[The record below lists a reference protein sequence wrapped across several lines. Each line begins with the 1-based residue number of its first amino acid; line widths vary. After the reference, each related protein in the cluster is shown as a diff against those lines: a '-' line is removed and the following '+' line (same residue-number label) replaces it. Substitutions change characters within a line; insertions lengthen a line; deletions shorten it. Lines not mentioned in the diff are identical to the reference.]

1 MLSSVTRQTQSTHV
15 RIDWP
20 VKGRSVSFVCKTKQL
35 YKVPQKRKTKQYN
48 NCTMYCKTNNNC
60 TRYHKR
66 ERQSNT
72 TTVQCTTKQI
82 TTVKHSKKVRQKT
95 CTMYYTSK
103 RQNNMMYLIHSD
115 VIKFF
120 RYVWFSSNTPFS
132 FDSKTYGRDI
142 TQIIVDK
149 ESINTNNSKE

>member
-72 TTVQCTTKQI
+72 TTVQCTAKQI
-82 TTVKHSKKVRQKT
+82 TTVQGTTKEKDKVIQQL
-95 CTMYYTSK
+95 YNVL
-103 RQNNMMYLIHSD
+103 QN
-115 VIKFF
+115 K
-120 RYVWFSSNTPFS
+120 
-132 FDSKTYGRDI
+132 
-142 TQIIVDK
+142 
-149 ESINTNNSKE
+149 